1 MNPVIQQM
9 VNQKIRGLTAKELIR
24 LGRENNISITV
35 KQAKEIL
42 SILHEKPFD
51 IGNKQLVQ
59 EVNNKLKKLDPSL
72 YKKAKSLLKP
82 YEQYLDYSIE

>member
-9 VNQKIRGLTAKELIR
+9 VNQKIRSLNVKELIR

-42 SILHEKPFD
+42 NILQEQPFD
-51 IGNKQLVQ
+51 IGNKKLVL
-59 EVNNKLKKLDPSL
+59 NINKKLKNLDPEL
-72 YKKAKSLLKP
+72 YNKVRGILKP
-82 YEQYLDYSIE
+82 YEKYLDYSID